1 VYPQDTDAPGAGN
14 QFQGGASD
22 IYDVQ
27 RSTLENREST
37 HRSPIIKSALS
48 TSRCW
53 AELPKKKEKKGYAS
67 EGEDSDGGGVALKQE
82 QSRRIKEREWLN
94 NNNQPWP

>member
-22 IYDVQ
+22 MYGVQ
-27 RSTLENREST
+27 RSTLENRESS

-48 TSRCW
+48 TFRRW
-53 AELPKKKEKKGYAS
+53 AELPKKKKKGYAS